1 MKKDTKVSDQFRD
14 ICLRSLGEFL
24 NLTKIVI
31 IYI

>member
-14 ICLRSLGEFL
+14 IFLRGFGEFL